1 MSALAY
7 PLQWPAEMPRA
18 RSRRAAPVRVSMAR
32 AVADL
37 RDSLRLFEEET
48 GRPVRDV
55 VISSNVT
62 LGAARPA
69 DPGVALWFA
78 WDGLRV
84 ALAVDRFG
92 RPEDN
97 LRAIFQIVEARR
109 REARYCGLA
118 VVRAAFAGLRALP
131 AMADWRA
138 VLGVGADADLA
149 EVDAAYRRRAREA
162 HPDRTGSD
170 AARMIALT
178 AAREAARRELAD

>member
-1 MSALAY
+1 MNALAY

-18 RSRRAAPVRVSMAR
+18 KARTAARFRVSMSR

-48 GRPVRDV
+48 GRPVREV

-62 LGAARPA
+62 LDDPRPA
-69 DPGVALWFA
+69 EPGVALWFE
-78 WDGLRV
+78 WDGMRV

-97 LRAIFQIVEARR
+97 LRAIFQIIEARR
-109 REARYCGLA
+109 QEARYCGLA
-118 VVRAAFAGLRALP
+118 VVRAAFTGLRALP

-138 VLGVGADADLA
+138 VLGVDRDADLA

-170 AARMIALT
+170 ATRMIELN
-178 AAREAARRELAD
+178 AAREAARQELAE